1 MSFPY
6 HVHSSYSHT
15 HMYHIGLQEET
26 SLVEL
31 EDPEGGITQEV
42 LGDKEQDMELSECP
56 DHQPSSFEK
65 GKSQSIS
72 LPMVC
77 K

>member
-1 MSFPY
+1 M
-6 HVHSSYSHT
+6 
-15 HMYHIGLQEET
+15 
-26 SLVEL
+26 VEL